1 MTKELALSISSLA
14 KENRQLLSAP
24 VTSLAK
30 IAGLRANDVYERL
43 LPALMDK
50 DLGEALKFA
59 ETGLKYAS
67 IVDQNRLRAEIG
79 EEFVLSLELI
89 IELVR
94 EGLDASDK
102 SLQRKAMALHGSL
115 IDSHAEKRRFVETVM
130 IEDKLQE
137 LAEAK
142 EAQEKLRKE
151 VMEGIIMEGK
161 NV

>member
-14 KENRQLLSAP
+14 REDRQLLSAP
-24 VTSLAK
+24 ITSLAK
-30 IAGLRANDVYERL
+30 MAGLRVNDVYQRL
-43 LPALMDK
+43 LPALTNET

-59 ETGLKYAS
+59 DVALKYAS

-102 SLQRKAMALHGSL
+102 FLQRKAMSLHGSL

-130 IEDKLQE
+130 LEDKLQE

-151 VMEGIIMEGK
+151 VEGDSAKE
-161 NV
+161 VY